1 MHTRILTQGLE
12 EETLPN
18 ESACLKAAQAL
29 LIWLLVKA

>member
-1 MHTRILTQGLE
+1 MHTRILTQGL
-12 EETLPN
+12 ETLPN